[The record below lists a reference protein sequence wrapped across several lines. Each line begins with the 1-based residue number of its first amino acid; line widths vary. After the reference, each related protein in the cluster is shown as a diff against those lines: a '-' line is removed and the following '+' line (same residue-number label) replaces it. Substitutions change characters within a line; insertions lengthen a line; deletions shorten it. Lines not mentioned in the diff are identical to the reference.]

1 MSFSDAL
8 RSIQTYKR
16 VFPDRSYNVIK
27 SVFLIF
33 IARHFSFAVVNRKN
47 EVIGFEFFRFS
58 RKDIKNGTI
67 HESFIGVVSSESG
80 KGVAS
85 KLREFSSQMF
95 ENNGLKPSTYNL
107 DLRAYYNFVF
117 AKRFMIAA
125 HINVY
130 NLFDFRNELTVYN
143 DTGRSTYSLVP
154 TYTPQYSSPYYNSL
168 DQYLVRPDYYS
179 PPRQIKLGVS
189 VSLK

>member
-1 MSFSDAL
+1 MIDVIYFNLTSAFLFKKQASKNFLNYTIRSMSFSDAL

-95 ENNGLKPSTYNL
+95 ENNGLKGISSRIVLSNVGSL
-107 DLRAYYNFVF
+107 KS
-117 AKRFMIAA
+117 AK
-125 HINVY
+125 
-130 NLFDFRNELTVYN
+130 
-143 DTGRSTYSLVP
+143 
-154 TYTPQYSSPYYNSL
+154 
-168 DQYLVRPDYYS
+168 
-179 PPRQIKLGVS
+179 KLGFQIVKTYINDS
-189 VSLK
+189 GKEEAYLIKWFSQ